1 MSGAPSRHLTAVIAG
16 PLVLAVALYSL
27 TVLTG
32 TVWFTLLA
40 GAAAGLVVGALLARP
55 RLDGITL
62 CLRGP
67 RRAAVG
73 ELVVSTLHVHNR
85 SERVSPTLDLRHQMR
100 GLADARI
107 HVDPIPP
114 GGRAVVTLSRVAL
127 SRGVTESCSIA
138 MRAASGLGMMCTH
151 GGGDYDQHL
160 VIHPRRVDVA
170 LVEQVG
176 RVAESADPVPGAGID
191 ITGTREW
198 RPGDSSGSVHW
209 RSSARRGTL
218 VVRERGAA
226 ATRQVTVVM
235 ACSSSA
241 ADWEDVLTLAAGAC
255 LAAQRAGH
263 QLTLLVWTGGSLAAP
278 PVDSAQGL
286 LDWWALLRSCD
297 VPEPAA
303 LSRVLASIGAADL
316 HMAVSA
322 TMPAGPLEEI
332 RRAAAAA
339 GGLVHQVTVAM

>member
-1 MSGAPSRHLTAVIAG
+1 VNVAPSRHLTALIVG

-27 TVLTG
+27 TALTG

-40 GAAAGLVVGALLARP
+40 GAAAGLVVGALLSRP
-55 RLDGITL
+55 TLDGVTL
-62 CLRGP
+62 CLSGP

-73 ELVVSTLHVHNR
+73 DLVVSTLHVHNR
-85 SERVSPTLDLRHQMR
+85 SERVSPALDLRHQVR
-100 GLADARI
+100 GLAEARV
-107 HVDPIPP
+107 HVEPIPP

-127 SRGVTESCSIA
+127 SRGVTESSVIA
-138 MRAASGLGMMCTH
+138 LKAASGLGMLCTH
-151 GGGDYDQHL
+151 GGGDYHHRL
-160 VIHPRRVDVA
+160 VIHPRRVEVA
-170 LVEQVG
+170 LVEQFG
-176 RVAESADPVPGAGID
+176 RTTESAEPVRGAGVD
-191 ITGTREW
+191 ISGIREW
-198 RPGDSSGSVHW
+198 RPGDSSGNVHW

-218 VVRERGAA
+218 VVRERGSA
-226 ATRQVTVVM
+226 ATRNVTVVL

-241 ADWEDVLTLAAGAC
+241 SDWEDVLSVAASAC

-263 QLTLLVWTGGSLAAP
+263 RLSLLVWTGGSLASP

-286 LDWWALLRSCD
+286 LDWWAGLRASE

-303 LSRVLASIGAADL
+303 LSRILASIGAADL
-316 HMAVSA
+316 HVAVSA

-332 RRAAAAA
+332 RRACVAA